1 MEEDKEKEQE
11 TQSAEDST
19 QCLIKD
25 LRDMVEN
32 RLKQFSIEDV
42 NPNNLDILYKLVD
55 IHKDLANEDYWKIKK
70 EVYKNEIR
78 KL

>member
-1 MEEDKEKEQE
+1 MEEDKEQKEQN
-11 TQSAEDST
+11 QAMEDST
-19 QCLIKD
+19 QCLIND
-25 LRDMVEN
+25 LKGMVESK
-32 RLKQFSIEDV
+32 LKQFSVEDI

-55 IHKDLANEDYWKIKK
+55 IHKDLANEDYWKTKK